1 MDLKQKVHLHSA
13 AWYLQT
19 GEQLGELGEE
29 RQENKP
35 DEVGLRGRFGHFVS
49 VHERGHWKP
58 FEFLCVA
65 LHSTTNKEGKFIINE
80 DFSLITIRKLFPSCL
95 V

>member
-1 MDLKQKVHLHSA
+1 MFTVKQDVII
-13 AWYLQT
+13 YLQT

-35 DEVGLRGRFGHFVS
+35 DEVGLRGRFGHFVP
-49 VHERGHWKP
+49 VHERGHWES

-65 LHSTTNKEGKFIINE
+65 LNNTTEKKTTDSSFM
-80 DFSLITIRKLFPSCL
+80 K